1 MKNLITKEK
10 VKELWEINGKK
21 PCDTTIWKR
30 TRKGEIPT
38 PIRVG
43 TTNLYNRD
51 EVIRLRDKALGI

>member
-1 MKNLITKEK
+1 MKSLITKDQ
-10 VKELWEINGKK
+10 VKELWAIKGQK

-30 TRKGEIPT
+30 TRDGKIPP

-51 EVIRLRDKALGI
+51 EVIRLRDKALGY